1 MIHRI
6 HSAGLTVDP
15 PTKTLCQ
22 KLRVL
27 QKVGVVRT
35 LDPPVLAPLPIRIH
49 SESIMIHMTN
59 GGGDGEVKRCRRREM
74 RLSETEGR
82 GAASPPM
89 PGRGNGFAP
98 SHRFRWTA
106 RMFQQRKICGAWTS
120 STRSLEFYWSFT
132 GAEPLP
138 RLARPRSF
146 FVRSTLSLHSRC
158 VVIVAINF
166 ILVFI
171 LNSDVDSRSRF
182 QIP

>member
-120 STRSLEFYWSFT
+120 STRSLEFYWPFT
-132 GAEPLP
+132 VLSRTTSSPSTSALV
-138 RLARPRSF
+138 LRSSHAIATF
-146 FVRSTLSLHSRC
+146 TLCGYS
-158 VVIVAINF
+158 
-166 ILVFI
+166 
-171 LNSDVDSRSRF
+171 SD
-182 QIP
+182 